1 MLITTDEA
9 QKIAECFNE
18 DRKTAERYL
27 LHFKEIE
34 TDYEEQKEAYV
45 NYKENDDNVGGGRSG
60 VGNPTEQKAL
70 KNIEYDN
77 LSQSA
82 RWLKA
87 VTICR
92 AGLGERKNIFITCR
106 IEAETRAFRNGDRG
120 RKAWIIYT
128 QQRYNQEIEKRFL
141 SNESIAEITVRRWWQ
156 SIIYRV
162 VYIANKIYK

>member
-34 TDYEEQKEAYV
+34 ADYEEQKEAYV

-156 SIIYRV
+156 SIIDRV

>member
-27 LHFKEIE
+27 LHFKKIE
-34 TDYEEQKEAYV
+34 ADYEEQKEAYV

-156 SIIYRV
+156 SIIDRV